1 MSTNL
6 SRRAFLRISAGGIG
20 VASLLAAC
28 SQPPAAAPTQAPK
41 PAAPAPT
48 QAPAAAAKPTEAPK
62 PADKPAAKPT
72 EAAKPA
78 PTTAPATTAASGRI
92 TIIQPVDT
100 ESFEPNILRS
110 GVGVNI
116 SQQVQE
122 GLVDRARKPLL
133 AKSWQNLDDRTWQF
147 ELQPNV
153 KFHNGEAFDAAV
165 VKYSIERV
173 LDESNKAVS
182 RGLFLPVVDRV
193 EVVSP
198 TQVKV
203 VTKQPFSALLD
214 ILVDAWMVPPVA
226 GAQPD
231 YGKTGIGTG
240 PYKLK
245 EWTPSEK
252 VMLEANPDYWGPQPK
267 IKEVLFR
274 PVGEPSVR
282 MVELRSGGADLITVV
297 PPEMVRDL
305 EGGGLAKLQRRSVQM
320 MRVQFK
326 CDSPPFDDARVRQA
340 VNYAIDKE
348 GILRGILLGAGYV
361 VNGPLGPDMFGYN
374 DALKPYEY
382 DPERAKALLK
392 EAGAENVDVQFQM
405 PSGRFLKDRAIG
417 EAMVDQLGKVG
428 IKLNANFM
436 EFGTWIQQ
444 FNKAGHGYLVLG
456 QDSYPHRLFAT
467 SMSSTVK
474 AATWYGYSNPRV
486 DELID
491 QAVATFDDARRRDMY
506 RELHQITRDEAPWV
520 YLFNSQDNY
529 GFKDT
534 VKGFDPSADAYFYV
548 KDMSIG

>member
-1 MSTNL
+1 MSMDL
-6 SRRAFLRISAGGIG
+6 SRRAFLRISVGAIG
-20 VASLLAAC
+20 AASLLGAC
-28 SQPPAAAPTQAPK
+28 SQPAPTPTQAPK
-41 PAAPAPT
+41 PAAPAAT
-48 QAPAAAAKPTEAPK
+48 QAPAAAKPTEAPK
-62 PADKPAAKPT
+62 PADKPT

-78 PTTAPATTAASGRI
+78 PTTAPATAAPAAGRI

-100 ESFEPNILRS
+100 ESFEPNIVRS

-122 GLVDRARKPLL
+122 GLIDRARKPLL
-133 AKSWQNLDDRTWQF
+133 ARSWQNLDDRTWQF

-153 KFHNGEAFDAAV
+153 KFHNGEPFDAAV
-165 VKYSIERV
+165 VKYSIERI
-173 LDESNKAVS
+173 LDEGNKAVS

-193 EVVSP
+193 EAVSP

-214 ILVDAWMVPPVA
+214 ILVDAWMIPPVA
-226 GAQPD
+226 GARED

-240 PYKLK
+240 PYKLR
-245 EWTPSEK
+245 EWTPSER
-252 VMLEANPDYWGPQPK
+252 VVLEANPDYWGPQPR

-274 PVGEPSVR
+274 PVAEPSVR

-297 PPEMVRDL
+297 PPEMVPDL

-320 MRVQFK
+320 MRVQLK

-361 VNGPLGPDMFGYN
+361 VNGPLGPDLFGHN
-374 DALKPYEY
+374 DTLKPYEY

-392 EAGAENVDVQFQM
+392 EAGAENVEVQFQM

-428 IKLNANFM
+428 VKLNANFM

-444 FNKAGHGYLVLG
+444 FNKAGHGFLVLG

-467 SMSSTVK
+467 TMSGKIK
-474 AATWYGYSNPRV
+474 AATWYGYTNPRV

-491 QAVATFDDARRRDMY
+491 QAVATFDDAKRRDLY
-506 RELHQITRDEAPWV
+506 RELHQITRDEAPWI

-534 VKGFDPSADAYFYV
+534 VKGFDASADGYFYV
-548 KDMSIG
+548 RDISIG